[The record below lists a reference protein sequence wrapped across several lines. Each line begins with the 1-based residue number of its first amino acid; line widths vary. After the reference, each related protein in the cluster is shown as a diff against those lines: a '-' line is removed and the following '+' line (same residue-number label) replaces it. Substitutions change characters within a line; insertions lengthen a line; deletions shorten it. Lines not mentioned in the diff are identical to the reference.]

1 MFYNVHKLKFRR
13 GFRMFDNIGGKIKTV
28 AATIAWLGIIGSIIV
43 GSVMIAEASDSYYP
57 SATETLSGWLVMIV
71 GSLSSWVSSF
81 TLYGFGQLIENT
93 DAISSEME
101 SIRHITSEYVAN
113 VPDKAQEP
121 SNNTESSTNSNDTTS
136 SINPSSYIG
145 TCDFCNKKNVEVFV
159 CKIVDSMGTR
169 YRYLC
174 DDCMKKHNAVPTK
187 K

>member
-1 MFYNVHKLKFRR
+1 
-13 GFRMFDNIGGKIKTV
+13 MFDNIGSKIKTV
-28 AATIAWLGIIGSIIV
+28 AATIAWLGIIGSIII
-43 GSVMIAEASDSYYP
+43 GIIIIAEANDSYYP
-57 SATETLSGWLVMIV
+57 SATETLNGWLVIIV

-93 DAISSEME
+93 DIISAKLE
-101 SIRHITSEYVAN
+101 SIKRTTSEYAAN
-113 VPDKAQEP
+113 ASDKTPP
-121 SNNTESSTNSNDTTS
+121 SSNGVKSSTNSDKAQASSNDTKS

-145 TCDFCNKKNVEVFV
+145 SCELCDKENVKVAR

-174 DDCMKKHNAVPTK
+174 ADCMKKHNAVPIK